1 MERDRLRDRILITGA
16 NGFIGSNLCRYFLG
30 KGFEV
35 YGLVRRTSDLH
46 FLQGQPVKLLYGDL
60 LAPDA
65 IHLPE
70 PLDYVV
76 HAASLTS
83 DLAPERECEPGIYQV
98 SVNLVRKLERLRTP
112 PRRVVH
118 ISTVLT
124 LGYSRENIS
133 EENPGKSAE
142 FLPYTRS
149 KKKAEALFFE
159 QARNGG
165 LPVVILRPGDV
176 FGPNDRTS
184 GAKIMRGC
192 ERKFPL
198 IVGRGNWRLSFCYV
212 DNLCQAV
219 HLALLKPG
227 IEGRAYSVTNKGPV
241 TWRRLFSGIQK
252 GLNRKQRVYV
262 PVAAGYALAAFQ
274 ELARRIVPGFSPEVT
289 FYRIKRITRN
299 TSYDISRTIAELG
312 YQPDDDIDGQI
323 QAIVSWYLEEKRK
336 GYIK

>member
-1 MERDRLRDRILITGA
+1 LERHGLKDRILITGA

-30 KGFEV
+30 EGFEV

-46 FLQGQPVKLLYGDL
+46 FLEGKPVKLLFGDL
-60 LAPDA
+60 LEPKA
-65 IHLPE
+65 INLPE
-70 PLDYVV
+70 PIDYVV

-83 DLAPERECEPGIYQV
+83 DLAPDSECEPGIYQV
-98 SVNLVRKLERLRTP
+98 SVNLVRKLEKLRTRP
-112 PRRVVH
+112 KRIIH
-118 ISTVLT
+118 ISTALT

-133 EENPGKSAE
+133 EENPGRSVE
-142 FLPYTRS
+142 FLPYTRA
-149 KKKAEALFFE
+149 KIKTEAFLFE

-184 GAKIMRGC
+184 GGKIMRGC

-198 IVGRGNWRLSFCYV
+198 IVGRGNWRLSFCYI
-212 DNLCQAV
+212 DNLCQAA

-227 IEGRAYSVTNKGPV
+227 IEGRAYAVTNREAV
-241 TWRRLFSGIQK
+241 TWRKLFSGMQK

-262 PVAAGYALAAFQ
+262 PVAAGYLLAAFQ
-274 ELARRIVPGFSPEVT
+274 ELTRRIVPGFSPEVT
-289 FYRIKRITRN
+289 FYRIKRVTRD